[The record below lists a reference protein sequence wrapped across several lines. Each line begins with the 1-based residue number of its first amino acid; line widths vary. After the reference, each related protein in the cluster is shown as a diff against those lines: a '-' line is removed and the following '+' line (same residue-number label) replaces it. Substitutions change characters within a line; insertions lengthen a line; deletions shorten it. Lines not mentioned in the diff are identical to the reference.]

1 MLSKQLDIKAME
13 SKSGFFDI
21 FFSRGQFDNLKIAI
35 ICFVLASIIMLNLFQ
50 NPFVQ
55 LTNGFVFDDVSSF
68 RKGFFYE
75 YFFNFSNIFSSIL
88 TVTIF
93 VLFVVFQ
100 VVMLNHFVN
109 TWSRVYIFFIVTA
122 MLVFYIMITTV
133 IPYVEKKEATY
144 LSGSEISRLVYQGDY
159 NKAYGIIQE
168 STASDYA
175 KSYMTAQV
183 SLQKKM
189 DLEGDV
195 ESEELLLSDANAL
208 NYSMIENGNN
218 LVNMDRAILY
228 RIYAGTGKNHQLSSL
243 EQFAKNDRI
252 KAFIYIGGIVLLLLF
267 GAYNLIVYRRVIG
280 F

>member
-1 MLSKQLDIKAME
+1 ME
-13 SKSGFFDI
+13 SKSGFLDI

-35 ICFVLASIIMLNLFQ
+35 ICFVLASVIMLNLFQ

-55 LTNGFVFDDVSSF
+55 LTNGFVFDDVSTF
-68 RKGFFYE
+68 RKGFFYD

-88 TVTIF
+88 TVTVFI
-93 VLFVVFQ
+93 LFVMFQ

-109 TWSRVYIFFIVTA
+109 TWNSIYIFFIVTA
-122 MLVFYIMITTV
+122 ILVFYIMITTV
-133 IPYVEKKEATY
+133 IPYVEKKETAY
-144 LSGSEISRLVYQGDY
+144 FSGSEITRLVYSGDY
-159 NKAYGIIQE
+159 NQAYGIIQG
-168 STASDYA
+168 SSASDYA

-183 SLQKKM
+183 SLQKKL
-189 DLEGDV
+189 DLDGDI

-218 LVNMDRAILY
+218 LVNMDRTILY
-228 RIYAGTGKNHQLSSL
+228 RIYTGTGENHQLTSL

-252 KAFIYIGGIVLLLLF
+252 KAFLYIGGIFVLLLF

>member
-1 MLSKQLDIKAME
+1 ME
-13 SKSGFFDI
+13 SKDRFFDI

-35 ICFVLASIIMLNLFQ
+35 ICFVLASVIMLNLFQ
-50 NPFVQ
+50 NPFVH
-55 LTNGFVFDDVSSF
+55 LNNGFVFDDVSTF
-68 RKGFFYE
+68 RTGFFYD

-88 TVTIF
+88 TVTVF
-93 VLFVVFQ
+93 VLFVLFQ

-109 TWSRVYIFFIVTA
+109 TWSSIYMFFIVTA

-133 IPYVEKKEATY
+133 VPYVEKKETEY
-144 LSGSEISRLVYQGDY
+144 LSGSEIARLVYSGDY
-159 NKAYGIIQE
+159 NQAYGVIQG
-168 STASDYA
+168 SAASDYA

-189 DLEGDV
+189 DLSGDF
-195 ESEELLLSDANAL
+195 EAEELLLSDAKAL
-208 NYSMIENGNN
+208 NYLMIENGNN

-228 RIYAGTGKNHQLSSL
+228 RIYTGTGENHQLTSL

-252 KAFIYIGGIVLLLLF
+252 KAFIYIGGIILLLIF
-267 GAYNLIVYRRVIG
+267 GAYNLVMYRRVIG